1 MFTGV
6 IVNFAAVIAC
16 SAIGLLLGNKL
27 KEKYR
32 TALADAIAL
41 GTAGIGIMYIIKTQ
55 NILALMLSLIL
66 GTLAGTLLKI
76 DDRLERLGET
86 LQNRFKGKND
96 TFSEGFAGASILF
109 CVGSMAIMGSL
120 ESALS
125 GKSDILLTK
134 SIMDGVISVFLASA
148 VGLGVLFS
156 AFPVLIYQGALTLL
170 FSLFAGGI
178 DNAVM
183 TEVSAAG
190 GAVLIGIAINMLK
203 LKKIKTAD
211 MIVSLFMPLAVM
223 REHVRILDN
232 LLR

>member
-55 NILALMLSLIL
+55 NILVLMLSLIL

-223 REHVRILDN
+223 PLLN
-232 LLR
+232 LIN

>member
-211 MIVSLFMPLAVM
+211 MIVSLFMPIAVM
-223 REHVRILDN
+223 PLLN
-232 LLR
+232 LIN

>member
-55 NILALMLSLIL
+55 NILVLMLSLIL

-125 GKSDILLTK
+125 GKADILLTK

-148 VGLGVLFS
+148 MGLGVLFS
-156 AFPVLIYQGALTLL
+156 AFPVLIYEGALTLL

-211 MIVSLFMPLAVM
+211 MIVSLFMPIAVM
-223 REHVRILDN
+223 PLLN
-232 LLR
+232 LIN